1 MCTSKILTHLCFTK
15 QKIKNKNKRWF
26 CKTCLHCFSSENV
39 LAKYKEDCLIIN
51 GKQLVKLEEGII
63 EFEIYF
69 KQIPVPFKI
78 YAEFECNLKSV

>member
-1 MCTSKILTHLCFTK
+1 M
-15 QKIKNKNKRWF
+15 
-26 CKTCLHCFSSENV
+26 

-69 KQIPVPFKI
+69 KQILVPFKI